1 MERIVF
7 VNNQAP
13 ALNQTNLNALQDNIE
28 EAIEEKQ
35 DIITSGT
42 TLPEIGEEGQIFLL
56 YSEE

>member
-13 ALNQTNLNALQDNIE
+13 ALNQTNLNKLQDNVE

-35 DIITSGT
+35 DIIKTGT
-42 TLPEIGEEGQIFLL
+42 TLPTTGNDGDIFLL
-56 YSEE
+56 YNEG

>member
-13 ALNQTNLNALQDNIE
+13 ALNATNLNKLQDNVE
-28 EAIEEKQ
+28 EALDEKQ
-35 DIITSGT
+35 GIITSGT